1 MCEEVPVYVL
11 MGTCGCG
18 KTTIAQ
24 NLVKLLNCPF
34 IEGDLLHSKSNVEKM
49 SKGIPLTDEDRWQW
63 LESVRDSYVIKAK
76 DILNDKKS
84 KSRVVIATCSSLR
97 KVYRDIL
104 RDVPLGVCRV
114 TFIYLKGSYELIY
127 SRMKSRKNHYMASN
141 MLDSQWK
148 ILEEPDP
155 LFESVIV
162 QDISDETH
170 VIAESLEKII
180 LNQL

>member
-18 KTTIAQ
+18 KTTIAEK
-24 NLVKLLNCPF
+24 LAKLLNCPF
-34 IEGDLLHSKSNVEKM
+34 IEGDLLHPKSNVEKM

-63 LESVRDSYVIKAK
+63 LESVRDSYVAKAK

-84 KSRVVIATCSSLR
+84 KSRVVIATCSSLK

-114 TFIYLKGSYELIY
+114 TFIYLKGSYQLID
-127 SRMKSRKNHYMASN
+127 SRMKLRKNHYMAPN

-155 LFESVIV
+155 LFESVII
-162 QDISDETH
+162 QDISGETD

-180 LNQL
+180 VNQL